1 MSIDKSLVKALR
13 AEAHRLK
20 LKPVILMG
28 QKGLTDNVHLE
39 IERAINHH
47 ELVKIKLAAGDRE
60 EKKSC
65 IESICQHHKCHLIQS
80 IGHVIIVF
88 RENPELKKF
97 TSSLT

>member
-1 MSIDKSLVKALR
+1 MSIGKNQVKALR

-28 QKGLTDNVHLE
+28 QKGLTDNLHLE
-39 IERAINHH
+39 IERAIHHH
-47 ELVKIKLAAGDRE
+47 ELIKIKLAAGDRE

-65 IESICQHHKCHLIQS
+65 IEAICQHHNCHLIQS
-80 IGHVIIVF
+80 IGHVIIIF

-97 TSSLT
+97 PSSIT